1 MSEVVATV
9 TVPFMGAPDGE
20 FYGRQF
26 AAGDQVHGELASVA
40 VREGWAEMPGQPK
53 AKKKA

>member
-26 AAGDQVHGELASVA
+26 AAGDQVHGELAAVA